1 VQGNGNVIAIWI
13 VVACSALGGLYELID
28 AGYLQATPAAA
39 TFTLAQSMSA
49 YRAALIAYARSHPEF
64 EGSVPA
70 QTLQALL
77 APNAVDP
84 LWRNY
89 VSPNASTPG
98 SLVVVY
104 ASSASAAPAIAGIE
118 TLAGGSAFAGVS
130 LNGAVMSPGNPAV
143 PLPTALA
150 SAVPNGV
157 PVWMAQAY

>member
-1 VQGNGNVIAIWI
+1 VIAIWI
-13 VVACSALGGLYELID
+13 VVVCGALGGMYELID
-28 AGYLQATPAAA
+28 AGYVQATPVAA

-49 YRAALIAYARSHPEF
+49 YRTALITYVRSHPEF

-70 QTLQALL
+70 QTLQPLL

-84 LWRNY
+84 IWQNY
-89 VSPNASTPG
+89 VLPNASAPG

-118 TLAGGSAFAGVS
+118 ALAGGSAFAGVA
-130 LNGAVMSPGNPAV
+130 LDGTVVSPGNLAV
-143 PLPTALA
+143 PFPTALVG
-150 SAVPNGV
+150 AVPNGA